1 MAGFFAPML
10 FWCRRGLPDAP
21 ISPPMRPLIRPGG
34 HTGAPPPLWGEGFQ
48 AACFQTFPLTGGRWP
63 EGPDEGALQ
72 VRFGASSRRAPHD
85 RVVPCRHGHAAL
97 LKNARCPGRAA
108 ERPGHQAVG
117 MEEGTIP
124 EKGGTQLLG
133 GMTVAMPLMTTSP
146 FWLVQTVSSLTMFFS
161 AMISLTVAVAVTVSP
176 KRTGLVNLSSW
187 PR

>member
-1 MAGFFAPML
+1 MRG
-10 FWCRRGLPDAP
+10 RRIEQKAKWNVPAHP
-21 ISPPMRPLIRPGG
+21 HPLQCAHWSTFPLEGG
-34 HTGAPPPLWGEGFQ
+34 RSREEGEP
-48 AACFQTFPLTGGRWP
+48 QTFPLPGGRWP

-72 VRFGASSRRAPHD
+72 VWFGASSRRAPHD